1 MVSYMRTTQK
11 INKKM
16 LKKYYSPI
24 SPPRVVLN
32 LALFERKGGET

>member
-1 MVSYMRTTQK
+1 MRTTKK

-32 LALFERKGGET
+32 LTIFDTKGGET

>member
-11 INKKM
+11 INNKM
-16 LKKYYSPI
+16 LKKYYCPI
-24 SPPRVVLN
+24 SPRVVLN